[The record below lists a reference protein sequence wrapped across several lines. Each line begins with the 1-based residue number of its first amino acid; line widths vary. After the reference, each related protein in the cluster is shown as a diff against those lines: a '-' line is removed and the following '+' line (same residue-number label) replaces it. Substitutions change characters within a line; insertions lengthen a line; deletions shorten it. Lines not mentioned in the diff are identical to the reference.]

1 MGKIYLITGGAGF
14 IGANLVRLLM
24 ARGKKVR
31 VLDNLS
37 TGRIEDLEDLP
48 VEIIIG
54 DIRDERS
61 VDEAVAGVEAV
72 IHLAGHTNVVES
84 VREPALDL
92 DINVQGTFNVLM
104 SGARHKVERV
114 IFASTGGA
122 VLGDITP
129 PAREDMAPHPISFYG
144 ASKLAGEG
152 YCSAFW
158 GSYGLKTVFLR
169 FSNIYGPFSHNKGS
183 VVPNFFRQIQAGR
196 ELIIFGDGG
205 QTRDFLYVGD
215 LCQGIA
221 TALEAD
227 LPFGQAIQLGAGQ
240 ETSINHLL
248 SLIRQLVGEDF
259 FPQVVH
265 QPARAGEVRRSFVS
279 IAQAQKYLNFSVP
292 TALLEGLRQTWEWF
306 QQNQGDTE
314 WPKRLEGFAVN
325 EGIYKGSG

>member
-1 MGKIYLITGGAGF
+1 MEKIYLITGGAGF
-14 IGANLVRLLM
+14 IGANLVRLLV

-54 DIRDERS
+54 DIRDERL

-92 DINVQGTFNVLM
+92 DINVLGTFNLLL
-104 SGARHKVERV
+104 SSARYGVDRF

-169 FSNIYGPFSHNKGS
+169 FSNIYGPFSYNKGS
-183 VVPNFFRQIQAGR
+183 VIANFFRQIQAGE
-196 ELIIFGDGG
+196 ELVVYGDGG

-215 LCQGIA
+215 LCEGISA
-221 TALEAD
+221 ALEAE

-240 ETSINHLL
+240 ETSINHLI
-248 SLIRQLVGEDF
+248 SLIRQLMGARC
-259 FPQVVH
+259 FPPVVH
-265 QPARAGEVRRSFVS
+265 QVARAGEVRRSYVS
-279 IAQAQKYLNFSVP
+279 IAQAQKYLNFFVQ
-292 TALLEGLRQTWEWF
+292 TDLLEGLRLTWEWF
-306 QQNQGDTE
+306 QQKRADTE
-314 WPKRLEGFAVN
+314 WPQRFRKLG
-325 EGIYKGSG
+325 GH